1 MFVAFGVAKN
11 LGFVTSGAG
20 GGGGVGGGG
29 GARAATAVGA
39 TILDMLDNPAL
50 VKRSVISVVSVTIN
64 FVSIFVVS
72 DIVVAST
79 VNSTFKTESTAESFL
94 RAVTSVKDVIDI
106 APKPTPRYSDMP
118 VLNAVCFSSSNSTLE

>member
-1 MFVAFGVAKN
+1 MHINIGVQLKLNSISKLDPRMFVAFGVAKK

-50 VKRSVISVVSVTIN
+50 VN
-64 FVSIFVVS
+64 
-72 DIVVAST
+72 
-79 VNSTFKTESTAESFL
+79 
-94 RAVTSVKDVIDI
+94 
-106 APKPTPRYSDMP
+106 
-118 VLNAVCFSSSNSTLE
+118 

>member
-1 MFVAFGVAKN
+1 MFVAFGVAEN

-50 VKRSVISVVSVTIN
+50 VN
-64 FVSIFVVS
+64 
-72 DIVVAST
+72 
-79 VNSTFKTESTAESFL
+79 
-94 RAVTSVKDVIDI
+94 
-106 APKPTPRYSDMP
+106 
-118 VLNAVCFSSSNSTLE
+118 

>member
-20 GGGGVGGGG
+20 GGDGGG

-50 VKRSVISVVSVTIN
+50 VN
-64 FVSIFVVS
+64 
-72 DIVVAST
+72 
-79 VNSTFKTESTAESFL
+79 
-94 RAVTSVKDVIDI
+94 
-106 APKPTPRYSDMP
+106 
-118 VLNAVCFSSSNSTLE
+118 

>member
-20 GGGGVGGGG
+20 GGGGDGGGG

-39 TILDMLDNPAL
+39 TILDTSKPAEIN
-50 VKRSVISVVSVTIN
+50 SVFIVVTSVTTN

-72 DIVVAST
+72 DIVVGST